1 MKASMD
7 TLKYKAKSS
16 KKSYSSK
23 VPISKRENEHIFGN
37 YLSSNNRRELNSL
50 RFSHS
55 KAKDT
60 VANNHLHTL
69 SESPFQDEIPSPKT
83 MHGFENYNE
92 RGKLIR
98 HKYLDLSK
106 TAAENL
112 VGLSNDNVND
122 LLLKKDVSWNKVVK
136 ARQQSGTNII
146 SKAEKVKNIF
156 IPKVLF
162 IFKHTYFQLPVYYK
176 ILFEGY

>member
-7 TLKYKAKSS
+7 MLKYKGKPS
-16 KKSYSSK
+16 KKSDSSK
-23 VPISKRENEHIFGN
+23 VAISKRENEHIFGN
-37 YLSSNNRRELNSL
+37 SPFSNNYRELNSL

-69 SESPFQDEIPSPKT
+69 SESSSQDEIPSPKT
-83 MHGFENYNE
+83 MHWFENYNE

-122 LLLKKDVSWNKVVK
+122 LLLKKDVSCDKVVK
-136 ARQQSGTNII
+136 ARHQSGTNII
-146 SKAEKVKNIF
+146 SKAEKVKDAVI
-156 IPKVLF
+156 KYD
-162 IFKHTYFQLPVYYK
+162 H
-176 ILFEGY
+176 